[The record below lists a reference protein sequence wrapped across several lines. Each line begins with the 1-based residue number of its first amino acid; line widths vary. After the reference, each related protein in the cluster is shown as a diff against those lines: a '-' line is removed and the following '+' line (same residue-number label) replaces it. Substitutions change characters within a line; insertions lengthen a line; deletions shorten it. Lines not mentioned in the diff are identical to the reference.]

1 MIEHLQ
7 KRVLDKKRQ
16 YFSSDNELL
25 KDVGGNL
32 RALIKNGPCETIL
45 EDENGTMILA

>member
-7 KRVLDKKRQ
+7 KRVMDKKRQ

-25 KDVGGNL
+25 RDVGGNYQ
-32 RALIKNGPCETIL
+32 ALIKNGPFETIY
-45 EDENGTMILA
+45 EDENG